1 MSLVIKKL
9 DKKSLIR
16 NIVKIINISKINYW
30 TFKNFA
36 KDLRLILKTG
46 CEFKKIEKT
55 KGLSSEEKS
64 KMFFAMLPKIKLM
77 KEAKE
82 RMEKFKKSLSG
93 NELKKYKAAGLKIIS
108 EINLECF
115 K

>member
-1 MSLVIKKL
+1 
-9 DKKSLIR
+9 
-16 NIVKIINISKINYW
+16 
-30 TFKNFA
+30 
-36 KDLRLILKTG
+36 
-46 CEFKKIEKT
+46 
-55 KGLSSEEKS
+55 
-64 KMFFAMLPKIKLM
+64 MLPKIKLM

>member
-1 MSLVIKKL
+1 M
-9 DKKSLIR
+9 KSLKGR
-16 NIVKIINISKINYW
+16 NNSSNSRID
-30 TFKNFA
+30 KNFA

-55 KGLSSEEKS
+55 KGLTSEEKS
-64 KMFFAMLPKIKLM
+64 KRFFAMLPKIKLM